1 MTIIYRWITDNL
13 NTWTLHQGV
22 YAPVL
27 NAEIFFCAHQYR
39 NTFTQLWWMRPNVYS
54 FVLRRK
60 SVITTQIIH
69 KLFFLHITV
78 GATFHEA
85 HWGKA
90 SLPNEVRLCW
100 KSSPN
105 TSCCCNKVRVW
116 SMELK
121 NLPALPLHLE
131 LKVVR
136 GILGQRSLSAF
147 KAPTSSPSQK
157 SCTCQK
163 RMKTKFGFI
172 IGHTELDLQAS
183 WVHCQCR

>member
-27 NAEIFFCAHQYR
+27 NAEIFCAHQYR
-39 NTFTQLWWMRPNVYS
+39 NTFRQLWWMRPNVYS

-100 KSSPN
+100 KSSWN

-136 GILGQRSLSAF
+136 GILGQRSLSAS
-147 KAPTSSPSQK
+147 KAHVPPRNAAYAERERRLK
-157 SCTCQK
+157 L
-163 RMKTKFGFI
+163 G
-172 IGHTELDLQAS
+172 L
-183 WVHCQCR
+183 